1 MVCFGLSGGQT
12 PRSRAALRM
21 SRLTRALWDRLPSA
35 AGAAGVA
42 GAGAVAPTARKLDES
57 VVEEE
62 TARLAG

>member
-1 MVCFGLSGGQT
+1 
-12 PRSRAALRM
+12 M